1 MQGYLVVLRFELFGL
16 FVSPAT
22 YVASFYFLAL
32 LGFGFR
38 FFIETFVNTDWI
50 LPPLSSLVIGLMFGS
65 PALIPFLT
73 MRSLAEE
80 KRLGTLETLLSAPV
94 TNFAVVLGKWT
105 ACYLF
110 FVFISMAAFCF
121 PLIIYFWFPEQSTTL
136 GFSNIE
142 QWIGCFL
149 YLLTFGASFSAI
161 GIFSS
166 SITNNQMVAGML
178 TFTLLTLYLSIMAVS
193 FGEVTDT
200 QIFSGF
206 SQFLWSCI
214 GSMFHGLNK
223 MQNFSVGLIEIQ
235 TILHQIVVMF
245 YFLFL
250 ASIQVDRMRK

>member
-1 MQGYLVVLRFELFGL
+1 MKPSYLHQLQILQLYLVNGL
-16 FVSPAT
+16 HVT
-22 YVASFYFLAL
+22 
-32 LGFGFR
+32 
-38 FFIETFVNTDWI
+38 FF
-50 LPPLSSLVIGLMFGS
+50 SSLFQWQHF
-65 PALIPFLT
+65 AFL
-73 MRSLAEE
+73 
-80 KRLGTLETLLSAPV
+80 
-94 TNFAVVLGKWT
+94 
-105 ACYLF
+105 
-110 FVFISMAAFCF
+110 
-121 PLIIYFWFPEQSTTL
+121 YFWFPEQSTTL
-136 GFSNIE
+136 GFSNLE

-193 FGEVTDT
+193 FGEISDT

-235 TILHQIVVMF
+235 TILHQFVVIF